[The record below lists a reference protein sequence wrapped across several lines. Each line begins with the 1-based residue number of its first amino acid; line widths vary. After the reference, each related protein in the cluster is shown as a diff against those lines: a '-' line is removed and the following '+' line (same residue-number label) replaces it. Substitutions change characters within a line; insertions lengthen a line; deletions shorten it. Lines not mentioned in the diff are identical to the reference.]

1 MKKKRN
7 KRNKRKKKRKE
18 NIREKNALE
27 IFNIKWLE
35 KRLNFPLDLEHLLP
49 ERNSCL
55 SFLTFKRRSL
65 QMLHTMNILLI
76 KKSLVLRKAGLFF
89 HITNFGEGR
98 FSTFGRNIQSS
109 ITFQLHCRSEHY
121 YFSFYSYRFL
131 CIYFTFD
138 YLEKRFFC
146 FPLVFLF
153 IIYSW

>member
-1 MKKKRN
+1 
-7 KRNKRKKKRKE
+7 
-18 NIREKNALE
+18 
-27 IFNIKWLE
+27 
-35 KRLNFPLDLEHLLP
+35 
-49 ERNSCL
+49 
-55 SFLTFKRRSL
+55 
-65 QMLHTMNILLI
+65 MLHTMNILLI

-89 HITNFGEGR
+89 HIANFSEGR

-138 YLEKRFFC
+138 YLEKRFFY

-153 IIYSW
+153 IIYSWYLDANSNTEIIIYILIKTNWVMHIFVVDIIEKKKQKGFLTDISSVLQFDFLQLK

>member
-1 MKKKRN
+1 
-7 KRNKRKKKRKE
+7 
-18 NIREKNALE
+18 
-27 IFNIKWLE
+27 
-35 KRLNFPLDLEHLLP
+35 
-49 ERNSCL
+49 
-55 SFLTFKRRSL
+55 
-65 QMLHTMNILLI
+65 MLHTMNILLI

-89 HITNFGEGR
+89 HIANFSEGR

-138 YLEKRFFC
+138 YLEKRFFY

-153 IIYSW
+153 IIYSWYLDANSNTEIIIYILIKTNWVMHIFVVDIIEKKKQKGFLTDISSVLQFHFLQLKWKSRFKYT